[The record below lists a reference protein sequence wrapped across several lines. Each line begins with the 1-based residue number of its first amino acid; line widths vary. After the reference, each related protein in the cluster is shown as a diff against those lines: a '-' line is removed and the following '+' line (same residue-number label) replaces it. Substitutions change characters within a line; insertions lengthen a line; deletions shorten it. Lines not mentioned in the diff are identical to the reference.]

1 VIFASRRPLSPVP
14 AGKSG
19 GFLRRLSHPRSLRL
33 QLLAWVVLPLAGL
46 AAVNLWTSRNSA
58 FATADLV
65 TDRMLIGSARA
76 IAEQVSMFDGVLDA
90 TVPPAAI
97 EMFDTGDHDSV
108 YYRVETAEGRLLTGY
123 PDLPV
128 PSERTPNGT
137 DVTYRGQTL
146 RIRSYAHPI
155 VGAGAASPILVT
167 VGVTLAGHDAMARRL
182 WFSAFTRQFALVL
195 IAGLFVLIG
204 LRRGLT
210 PLLKLSDV
218 VRARGRTDLA
228 PISVPEAQNEIRPL
242 IDALNAYMDRV
253 RAQMAAQRR
262 FVANAA
268 HQLRTP
274 LALLSTQAA
283 YARREAGAGAR
294 DEALSALQE
303 STKRIARLAGQ
314 LLTLSRA
321 EPGSRRPREDRIDL
335 GEAARDVLAN
345 LAPVAIG
352 RSIDLG
358 LEADKPVPVIGDGT
372 MLTEM
377 IANLVDNA
385 LRYGR
390 EGGSITVAISATK
403 DEAVLT
409 VADDGPGIP
418 PGEREH
424 VLERFYRVAGSTEE
438 GSGLG
443 LAIVREVAE
452 NAAGRVTLSDTP
464 GGGLTVE
471 IRLPLVRD

>member
-1 VIFASRRPLSPVP
+1 M
-14 AGKSG
+14 
-19 GFLRRLSHPRSLRL
+19 RSLRL
-33 QLLAWVVLPLAGL
+33 QLLAWVILPLAGL
-46 AAVNLWTSRNSA
+46 LAVNLWTSRDSA
-58 FATADLV
+58 RATADLV
-65 TDRMLIGSARA
+65 TDRMLLGSARA

-97 EMFDTGDHDSV
+97 EMFDTGDRDSV
-108 YYRVETAEGRLLTGY
+108 YYRVQTAEGRLLTGY

-128 PSERTPNGT
+128 PSEHTANGL
-137 DVTYRGQTL
+137 DVTYRGQAL
-146 RIRSYAHPI
+146 RTRSYSHPI

-167 VGVTLAGHDAMARRL
+167 VGVTLAGHDALVLRL
-182 WFSAFTRQFALVL
+182 WFSAFARQFALVL

-210 PLLKLSDV
+210 PLLKLRDA
-218 VRARGRTDLA
+218 VRSHGRADLA
-228 PISVPEAQNEIRPL
+228 PISVPEAQTEIRPL
-242 IDALNAYMDRV
+242 IDALNAYMERV

-303 STKRIARLAGQ
+303 STKRIARLAEQ

-321 EPGSRRPREDRIDL
+321 EPGSRRPRADRIDL
-335 GEAARDVLAN
+335 REAARDVLAN
-345 LAPVAIG
+345 LAPVAVG
-352 RSIDLG
+352 RGVDLG
-358 LEADKPVPVIGDGT
+358 LEVDKPVPVIGDGT

-390 EGGSITVAISATK
+390 KGGCITVAVSATK
-403 DEAVLT
+403 DDAMLT
-409 VADDGPGIP
+409 IVDDGPGIP
-418 PGEREH
+418 PGERAQ
-424 VLERFYRVAGSTEE
+424 VFERFYRVAGTTEE

-443 LAIVREVAE
+443 LAIVREVAD
-452 NAAGRVTLSDTP
+452 NAGGRVTLSDTP

-471 IRLPLVRD
+471 IRLPLAR

>member
-1 VIFASRRPLSPVP
+1 VTFAVQPRRSPAP
-14 AGKSG
+14 PERSK
-19 GFLRRLSHPRSLRL
+19 GFLNRLSGSRSLRL
-33 QLLAWVVLPLAGL
+33 QLLGWVVLPLAGL

-58 FATADLV
+58 FDTADLI

-128 PSERTPNGT
+128 PSEHTANGL
-137 DVTYRGQTL
+137 DVTYHGQAL
-146 RIRSYAHPI
+146 RIRSYSHPI

-182 WFSAFTRQFALVL
+182 WFSAFARQFALVL

-210 PLLKLSDV
+210 PLLKLRDA
-218 VRARGRTDLA
+218 VRSRGKGDLA
-228 PISVPEAQNEIRPL
+228 PISVPEAQSEIRPL
-242 IDALNAYMDRV
+242 IDALNAYMERV

-283 YARREAGAGAR
+283 YARRETGAGAR

-303 STKRIARLAGQ
+303 STKRIARLAEQ

-321 EPGSRRPREDRIDL
+321 EPGSRRPRADRIDL

-345 LAPVAIG
+345 LAPVAVG
-352 RSIDLG
+352 RGVDLG
-358 LEADKPVPVIGDGT
+358 LEVDRPVPVIGDGT

-390 EGGSITVAISATK
+390 RGGCITVAVSVRG
-403 DEAVLT
+403 DEAALA
-409 VADDGPGIP
+409 VADNGPGIP
-418 PGEREH
+418 PGEREQ
-424 VLERFYRVAGSTEE
+424 VFERFYRVTGTAEE

-443 LAIVREVAE
+443 LAIVREVAD
-452 NAAGRVTLSDTP
+452 NAGGRVTLSDTP

-471 IRLPLVRD
+471 IRLPLARD